1 MKKLLLVA
9 ITFVFAISAN
19 AQCTVNPSAQTT
31 PGVNP
36 TAPNCPCIVR
46 GVVYN
51 QTLQGKIQAT
61 YDTTF
66 GGFISVHVDVDS
78 VRLDSIAGLP
88 PGITWT
94 KTPNV
99 LAGGGNGA
107 VCFSG
112 TTTAAAGVY
121 QLTGYGTV
129 WMHVTAPPFM
139 TDSAMTTTG
148 NLNQYSPFGN
158 YYLEVTE
165 PGVSCHGTSVGYGVS
180 FAPVQAVCSGAQVT
194 VAPQVNGGQ
203 SPYTYAWSA
212 TGNPLSCN
220 NCASPTA
227 TITQT
232 STYTITVTDNT
243 NATATASV
251 TYTVT
256 PPVTPA
262 VSISGG
268 NGSFCTGD
276 VITFTAT
283 PTNGGPNA
291 TYQWLVNSNAAGGTG
306 ATFTSGNLLNGDLV
320 SVVLTSSLS
329 CVTTATATSNNVAV
343 NYANA
348 IVTQPADVTTGAG
361 TNAVFSLLA
370 SNVNSTY
377 QWQLNTGTGF
387 AGLSNAG
394 PYMGVNTNTLTVSNV
409 NSNFDN
415 YLFRCVV
422 SAAGCEDTTDEVALR
437 VTTGVGNL
445 NLATIAV
452 YPNPAKNDISFNL
465 NGEIKQIDIY
475 QLQGAFV
482 KSVTPTVQNGVVRVD
497 IRELSTGMYVV
508 QVKADKTYRGNFVK
522 E

>member
-1 MKKLLLVA
+1 MKNFLLTYAMALLA
-9 ITFVFAISAN
+9 FAAS
-19 AQCTVNPSAQTT
+19 AQCTVNPSVQTT

-46 GVVYN
+46 NVQYN

-66 GGFISVHVDVDS
+66 GGFVNVHVVIDS
-78 VRLDSIAGLP
+78 VRLDSITGLP
-88 PGITWT
+88 QGITWT

-112 TTTAAAGVY
+112 TTSATAGTY
-121 QLTGYGTV
+121 NLTGYGTV
-129 WMHVTAPPFM
+129 WMHVTAAPFM
-139 TDSAMTTTG
+139 TDSPMTTTG

-165 PGVSCHGTSVGYGVS
+165 PGVSCHGSTIGYGVS
-180 FAPVQAVCSGAQVT
+180 FTQPQPVCSGTQVT
-194 VAPQVNGGQ
+194 VNPQVNGGQ
-203 SPYTYAWSA
+203 SPYTYAWAS
-212 TGNPLSCN
+212 TGNTLSCN
-220 NCASPTA
+220 NCAAPSA
-227 TITQT
+227 TITQN
-232 STYTITVTDNT
+232 STYTVTVTDNT

-251 TYTVT
+251 TYTT
-256 PPVTPA
+256 TTPVTPA

-268 NGSFCTGD
+268 NGTYCSGD
-276 VITFTAT
+276 VISFTAT

-291 TYQWLVNSNAAGGTG
+291 TYQWLVNSNAAGTG
-306 ATFTSGNLLNGDLV
+306 ATFTSGSLLNGDLV

-329 CVTTATATSNNVAV
+329 CVTSQTATSNNVAV

-348 IVTQPADVTTGAG
+348 IVTQPADVTTGTG
-361 TNAVFSLLA
+361 TNAVFSVLA
-370 SNVNSTY
+370 SNINSTY

-394 PYMGVNTNTLTVSNV
+394 PYSGVNTSTLTVTNV

-422 SAAGCEDTTDEVALR
+422 TAAGCEDTTDEVLLR
-437 VTTGVGNL
+437 VTTGIGNISV
-445 NLATIAV
+445 ASIAV
-452 YPNPAKNDISFNL
+452 YPNPAKNNISFNL
-465 NGEIKQIDIY
+465 NEEIKQIDIY

-482 KSVTPTVQNGVVRVD
+482 KSVTPTMQNGMVQVD
-497 IRELSTGMYVV
+497 ISELSTGMYFV